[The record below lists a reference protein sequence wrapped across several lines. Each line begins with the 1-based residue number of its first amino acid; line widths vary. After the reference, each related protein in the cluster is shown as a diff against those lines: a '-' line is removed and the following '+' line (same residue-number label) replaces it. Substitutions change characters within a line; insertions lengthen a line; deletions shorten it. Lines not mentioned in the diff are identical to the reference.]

1 MGIHGKYFAGAK
13 TGLFIYPFGGH
24 REDTLIFVSLTCS
37 NLSLSTSCWNS
48 STRSSVTFSWSLCLP
63 SGSSVLILT
72 SMRSSQR
79 VNLCRQLSKLEKQST
94 DFNSEHLGQIISCQ
108 LESREYVLAST
119 TKPFIHRN
127 YFKQSAALIFNPASS
142 SVKPLL
148 SSHPLSR
155 LELFSRF
162 CWFCLHCST

>member
-1 MGIHGKYFAGAK
+1 MVNILLVQK

-24 REDTLIFVSLTCS
+24 REDRLIFVSLTCS

-94 DFNSEHLGQIISCQ
+94 DFNSEDLGQIIPSQ
-108 LESREYVLAST
+108 LESREYVLAS
-119 TKPFIHRN
+119 KAKLFIHRN
-127 YFKQSAALIFNPASS
+127 YFKLIFNPASS
-142 SVKPLL
+142 SVKLLL
-148 SSHPLSR
+148 SSNPLSR
-155 LELFSRF
+155 LALFSRF